1 MVARTPRSETGQQT
15 AAKTARKRKTEGK
28 ESARRT
34 RTARRT
40 AEQVFEGL
48 AVSPGVAIG
57 PAHMRE
63 SGDIQVPEYEIA
75 QNQVE
80 AEQKRFDA
88 AVVKAVRQLT
98 KLKAKASSL
107 HGAAAEELG
116 FLLDAHLQMV
126 ESSRLLNGVRRRI
139 KKDLINAE
147 AAVKAEIASIAAKFS
162 AMEDAHLRA
171 QAQEI
176 GDVGM
181 RIVRKLVQR
190 DYRGFSALDADSI
203 IVAEEITPADTA
215 LMDPQRIS
223 GFASIHGGAEGHTA
237 IMARSLGLPA
247 VLGIA
252 NLLNTVRNNDL
263 LIVDGSNGLV
273 FVNPTARRVAAYKH
287 RREEL
292 EREAR
297 ALARLRNVPA
307 TTRDGEKV
315 SLQANLEMPR
325 EVGQAVAAGAE
336 GVGLLRTEFLYMNR
350 DDLPSENEQY
360 DALMQIVEGMAGK
373 TITVRTLD
381 LGGEKLASS
390 VGAAVAE
397 STNPALG
404 LRAIRLSL
412 KEPKLLDTQLAAVL
426 RAGAHGQLR
435 ILLPMITTGSE
446 VSTVRKQLIK
456 VARRLTR
463 RGVKIADP
471 LPPLGVMIE
480 VPGAAL
486 SADALA
492 RSSDFFAIGT
502 NDLTMYTLAIDRGEE
517 QVAHLYNPL
526 HPAVLRLIQF
536 TIEAALRARIP
547 ISICGEIAGDPRFTA
562 LLIGLGVRELSM
574 TTNALPRVKSRI
586 LGLDLQEAT
595 RRASVIMDQSDSGRI
610 IALLDDFN
618 ALV

>member
-1 MVARTPRSETGQQT
+1 VARKPKSEPSKKAAKKT
-15 AAKTARKRKTEGK
+15 AAPKA
-28 ESARRT
+28 SARRT
-34 RTARRT
+34 RPARRA

-57 PAHMRE
+57 PAYIRE
-63 SGDIQVPEYEIA
+63 SGDVHVPEYEIA
-75 QNQVE
+75 KSQIP
-80 AEQKRFDA
+80 AEQERFDV
-88 AVVKAVRQLT
+88 AVSKASRQLG

-116 FLLDAHLQMV
+116 YLLEAHLQMV

-139 KKDLINAE
+139 ERDLINAE
-147 AAVKAEIASIAAKFS
+147 AAVKAEIAAIAENFA
-162 AMEDAHLRA
+162 AMDDAYLRA
-171 QAQEI
+171 RALEI
-176 GDVGM
+176 GEVGM

-190 DYRGFSALDADSI
+190 DYRGFSALEVGSI
-203 IVAEEITPADTA
+203 VVAEEVTPADTA
-215 LMDPQRIS
+215 LMDPQRIG
-223 GFASIHGGAEGHTA
+223 GFASVLGGAEGHTA

-252 NLLNTVRNNDL
+252 NLLSAVRGGDM

-273 FVNPTARRVAAYKH
+273 FVNPTARRVTAYKR

-307 TTRDGEKV
+307 TTRDGETV
-315 SLQANLEMPR
+315 RLQANLEFPR

-381 LGGEKLASS
+381 VGGEKLASS
-390 VGAAVAE
+390 FGAAVAE

-412 KEPKLLDTQLAAVL
+412 KEPKLLETQLAAVL

-446 VSTVRKQLIK
+446 VSAVRKLLIK

-536 TIEAALRARIP
+536 TVEAALRARIP